1 MGGEEETGRSHLE
14 QPRPLTSESGG
25 PACGARLVVPG
36 SRADRPGSRTGQPG
50 APARPVAVRS
60 KSLRP
65 GRPSA
70 HGTS

>member
-36 SRADRPGSRTGQPG
+36 SRTGQPG